1 MSDKR
6 LPSTGPGR
14 PKDQAKRLAILEAA
28 KTLFMRN
35 GYEGSSM
42 DAIAA
47 KAGVSKLT
55 VYNHFTDKETL
66 FSAAVKSKCEE
77 QLPELFFDLP
87 DGASL
92 EKVLL
97 NIGRGFVQLVNSRE
111 SIELLRVMVTLA
123 TTDPTLGQ
131 LFFNAGPQRVLHE
144 LEGLLRKADSQGKL
158 RIDNPHNAAE
168 HFLSL
173 LKGGCNFRL
182 LVGCCNAPTAEEEA
196 SHVAEVVQL
205 FLRAYRTGP

>member
-1 MSDKR
+1 
-6 LPSTGPGR
+6 
-14 PKDQAKRLAILEAA
+14 
-28 KTLFMRN
+28 
-35 GYEGSSM
+35 
-42 DAIAA
+42 
-47 KAGVSKLT
+47 
-55 VYNHFTDKETL
+55 
-66 FSAAVKSKCEE
+66 
-77 QLPELFFDLP
+77 
-87 DGASL
+87 
-92 EKVLL
+92 
-97 NIGRGFVQLVNSRE
+97 
-111 SIELLRVMVTLA
+111 MVTLA

-205 FLRAYRTGP
+205 FQRAYRTGP